1 MGRMT
6 TEEMNEYLNG
16 EPTIKGIIEEMKK
29 WWSDE
34 GTDKEIQICFDKI
47 LELAERKEE
56 CCICA

>member
-1 MGRMT
+1 MT
-6 TEEMNEYLNG
+6 SEEMNEYLNG
-16 EPTIKGIIEEMKK
+16 EPTIKGIIEEMKT

-56 CCICA
+56 